1 MTEVVPHRRT
11 VPPGSPV
18 AADIARL
25 VAVVGERLQEREDEL
40 NATMCEAIEES
51 ITDLVTPD
59 MLALLHSSVQGNI
72 ATILHLLR
80 HDVPLSSVEPIPQ
93 ALEYAIAL
101 AQRGIP
107 AASLRRAYHFGSDD
121 LLAQTFE
128 EVRQIDIDIDI
139 DADTRLRLLHHL
151 AGWVHTYVDWITR
164 QVLDAYEDERRQ
176 IADRSASFAASL
188 VRGVLN
194 SGQTPEAFTER
205 TGYRLDQY
213 HVASVLWVA
222 GGNPGVDLID
232 DLRDVANEMAAAI
245 GTSRVLV
252 TAVDR
257 STCWVWIG
265 RGPDAEP
272 VQTRRLRPVLAQHRT
287 MRMALG
293 RTARGAEGFRCSHA
307 EAEATRHVLSAS
319 QTGEQLLGYTGRAVG
334 PLSLLLQDRDAL
346 ATWVSSV
353 LGALAAP
360 DEPVARMRETLRVF
374 LAHDGNYQATA
385 DELLL
390 HRNTVKYR
398 VAKALEHRGAALG
411 EDRLD
416 LELALEAVRL
426 LGPAVLR

>member
-1 MTEVVPHRRT
+1 MTEGAPHRRT
-11 VPPGSPV
+11 VPPGSPL
-18 AADIARL
+18 AEEIARL
-25 VAVVGERLQEREDEL
+25 VAVVAQRLEARVDEL

-51 ITDLVTPD
+51 ITDLVAPE
-59 MLALLHSSVQGNI
+59 MRALLHSSVQGNI

-80 HDVPLSSVEPIPQ
+80 NGVPLSSVEAVPDAI
-93 ALEYAIAL
+93 EYAIAL
-101 AQRGIP
+101 AQRGVP
-107 AASLRRAYHFGSDD
+107 SASLRRAYHFGSDD
-121 LLAQTFE
+121 LLAQVFE
-128 EVRQIDIDIDI
+128 EVRQVDI

-176 IADRSASFAASL
+176 IADRSASLAASL
-188 VRGVLN
+188 VRGVLT
-194 SGQTPEAFTER
+194 SDQPPEGFTER
-205 TGYRLDQY
+205 TGYRLDQN
-213 HVASVLWVA
+213 HLASVLWVA
-222 GGNPGVDLID
+222 GGNPGVDLTD
-232 DLRDVANEMAAAI
+232 ELRDVANEVAGAV
-245 GTSRVLV
+245 GSSRVLV

-257 STCWVWIG
+257 STCWIWIG

-272 VQTRRLRPVLAQHRT
+272 VQTRSLLPALAQHRG

-293 RTARGAEGFRCSHA
+293 RTARGVEGFRCSHA
-307 EAEATRHVLSAS
+307 EAEATRHVLSAA
-319 QTGEQLLGYTGRAVG
+319 QTGDQILGYSDRAVG
-334 PLSLLLQDRDAL
+334 PLSLLLQDRQAL
-346 ATWVSSV
+346 AAWVSSV
-353 LGALAAP
+353 LGPLAAP

-374 LAHDGNYQATA
+374 LAHDGNYQAAA

-398 VAKALEHRGAALG
+398 VARALDHRGAALG